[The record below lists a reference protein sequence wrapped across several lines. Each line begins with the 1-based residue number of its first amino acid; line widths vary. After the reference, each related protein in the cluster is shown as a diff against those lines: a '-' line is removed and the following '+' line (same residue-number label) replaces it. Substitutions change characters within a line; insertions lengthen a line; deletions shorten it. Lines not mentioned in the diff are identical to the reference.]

1 MSVLPQTDT
10 RTGKATGPRTA
21 WARPAPGRRRM
32 AGSQRRSAVFA
43 FVVLT
48 APMLIGLGVFRYIAI
63 GWSFLLSFSEARR
76 TIALGHWVGLENY
89 VFLFEDERFR
99 GSLTMIVPFT
109 AFIVPVTFTLS
120 LALAVLINR
129 VRRGRAFFRT
139 TFLLPAA
146 VSYVAATLI
155 WKMSLFSG
163 VPSGVANT
171 LAILLGH
178 EATPWIQTYHPPLY
192 WIVLITLRLWLQGG
206 LYMILFLAGLQAVP
220 RQLYEAAQL
229 DGANAWQCFRH
240 ITIPQLRNT
249 SIAIL
254 LLMMINALQAFDE
267 FYNMFTPPAAGSEPI
282 RTPLMSIFQMALLD
296 QDYGVGSA
304 GAFVL
309 TMLIVIVTL
318 VQSRV
323 FGFGRTETEEGTA

>member
-10 RTGKATGPRTA
+10 RTGEGTGPRTA
-21 WARPAPGRRRM
+21 WARPAPGRRRKG
-32 AGSQRRSAVFA
+32 GSQRRSAVFA

-48 APMLIGLGVFRYIAI
+48 APTLIGLGVFRYVAI

-76 TIALGHWVGLENY
+76 TISLGHWVGLDNY
-89 VFLFEDERFR
+89 TFLFEDERFR

-109 AFIVPVTFTLS
+109 AFIVPLTFALS
-120 LALAVLINR
+120 LALAVLVNR
-129 VRRGRAFFRT
+129 IRRGRAFFRT

-171 LAILLGH
+171 VAIMLGH
-178 EATPWIQTYHPPLY
+178 EATPWIQTYQPPLY
-192 WIVLITLRLWLQGG
+192 WIVLITLRLWLQVG

-229 DGANAWQCFRH
+229 DGANAWQSFRH
-240 ITIPQLRNT
+240 VTLPQLRNT

-254 LLMMINALQAFDE
+254 LLLMINALQAFDE
-267 FYNMFTPPAAGSEPI
+267 FYNMFPPAAGSEPI

-304 GAFVL
+304 GAFLL
-309 TMLIVIVTL
+309 TLLIVIVTL

-323 FGFGRTETEEGTA
+323 LGFGRTETEEGTA